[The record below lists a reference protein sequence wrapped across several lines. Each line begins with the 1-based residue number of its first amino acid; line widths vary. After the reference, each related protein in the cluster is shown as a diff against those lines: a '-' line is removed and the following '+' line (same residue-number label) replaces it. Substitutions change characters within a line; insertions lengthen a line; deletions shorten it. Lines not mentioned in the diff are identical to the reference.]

1 MEVDSIAKLYAAKY
15 IQCGEAETVAFE
27 LFDIMEKSIAS
38 DDLGKQEQTK
48 QFLIRVVEIM
58 NEYDKEFTEETTKLY
73 FDLTIKLLENR

>member
-38 DDLGKQEQTK
+38 DDLDKQEQTK
-48 QFLIRVVEIM
+48 Q
-58 NEYDKEFTEETTKLY
+58 
-73 FDLTIKLLENR
+73 